1 MDDKVRLELSEQEAK
16 HLLKLIGEELER
28 TEKVWAPYWLKIM
41 SSLQAA
47 LNRAGYSSEPY
58 QEKGK

>member
-1 MDDKVRLELSEQEAK
+1 MDDRVRLELSEQEAK

-41 SSLQAA
+41 KALQVA
-47 LNRAGYSSEPY
+47 LDRAGYSSES
-58 QEKGK
+58 